1 MPGDSHVTVGM
12 NGRSRRMWYERYGSE
27 HHQRDS
33 ESKDVSFYSH
43 SGYDA
48 YERVFIRPQIL
59 RARQAEVR
67 YTVYMLNVEELRS
80 KLSGDVETSDDA
92 LTAASHDA
100 SLFEVRPQAVAYPR
114 DVQDVKRL
122 VNYAVTHDGVTL
134 TARAA
139 GTDMSGGPL
148 TESVVVSF
156 TKYFNHIKEVGEGY
170 AVTEPGVYYRDF
182 DKATLAKGG
191 QIMPSYP
198 ASRELCTVGGIVSNN
213 SGGEKTLTYGK
224 TERYVR
230 RLKVVCAD
238 GNEYEFKPLDKAG
251 LDEKMRLTTFEGD
264 LYCKMFELI
273 DSNYDT
279 IKAARPIVSK
289 NSCGYYLW
297 NVYDKAAQLSG
308 AAQPGVF
315 DLTKMIVGSQGTLG
329 FVTEIEFGLVRP
341 KKYSHLLVVFLK
353 DLEQLGETATHIL
366 QYKPESFES
375 YDDQTIKVAFKFLPE
390 LMKQMKGNLLTLGLE
405 FLPEMMAVL
414 EGGLPKL
421 VLMAE
426 FTSDDD
432 QEALE
437 RALEARISL
446 ASFHEKTK
454 VTRTERDEKK
464 YWTIRRESFNMLRKH
479 VHGVRTAPFID
490 DFVVPPATLP
500 KFLPRLYKLLEPYKK
515 DLTYTIAGHVG
526 DGNFHIIPLMN
537 LNDSRAHG
545 IIRDLSV
552 KVYEL
557 VHEFNGSITG
567 EHNDGIIRTPFIKMQ
582 YGEKVSKL
590 FEEAKKIWDPKGIF
604 NPGKK
609 VPAGPGQAGTLE
621 YAFDH
626 LVKTS

>member
-1 MPGDSHVTVGM
+1 
-12 NGRSRRMWYERYGSE
+12 
-27 HHQRDS
+27 
-33 ESKDVSFYSH
+33 
-43 SGYDA
+43 
-48 YERVFIRPQIL
+48 
-59 RARQAEVR
+59 
-67 YTVYMLNVEELRS
+67 MLNIEELRA
-80 KLSGDVETSDDA
+80 KISGDIETSDEA

-100 SLFEVRPQAVAYPR
+100 SLFEVRPQAVIHPR

-122 VNYAVTHDGVTL
+122 VNYAVTHDNISL
-134 TARAA
+134 TARSA

-148 TESVVVSF
+148 TTSLVVSF
-156 TKYFNHIKEVGEGY
+156 TKYFNHIGKIEDGY
-170 AVTEPGVYYRDF
+170 GITEPGVYYRDF
-182 DKATLAKGG
+182 EKATLAKGG

-198 ASRELCTVGGIVSNN
+198 ASRELCTVGGIVANN

-230 RLKVVCAD
+230 RLKMVCAD
-238 GNEYEFKPLDKAG
+238 GNEYEFKPLTMAELEDK
-251 LDEKMRLTTFEGD
+251 KKLTTFEGD
-264 LYCKMFELI
+264 LYRKTFELI
-273 DSNYDT
+273 DQNYEM

-297 NVYDKAAQLSG
+297 NVYDKEKG
-308 AAQPGVF
+308 TF
-315 DLTKMIVGSQGTLG
+315 DLTKLITGSQGTLG
-329 FVTEIEFGLVRP
+329 MVTQIEFGLVKP

-353 DLEQLGETATHIL
+353 DLAQLGETATHIL
-366 QYKPESFES
+366 KYNPESFES

-405 FLPEMMAVL
+405 FLPEMLAVL
-414 EGGLPKL
+414 EGGIPKL

-426 FTSDDD
+426 FTGDDD

-437 RALEARISL
+437 RALEARVSL
-446 ASFHEKTK
+446 AAFHGKTR
-454 VTRTERDEKK
+454 VTKTELDEKK

-526 DGNFHIIPLMN
+526 DGNFHIIPLMD
-537 LNDSRAHG
+537 LKQARAHE

-552 KVYEL
+552 KVYDL
-557 VHEFNGSITG
+557 VKEFNGSITG
-567 EHNDGIIRTPFIKMQ
+567 EHNDGIIRTPFIRQQ
-582 YGEKVSKL
+582 YGEKVYRL
-590 FEEAKKIWDPKGIF
+590 FEQTKKIWDPKGIF

-609 VPAGPGQAGTLE
+609 VGGTLE
-621 YAFDH
+621 YAFEH